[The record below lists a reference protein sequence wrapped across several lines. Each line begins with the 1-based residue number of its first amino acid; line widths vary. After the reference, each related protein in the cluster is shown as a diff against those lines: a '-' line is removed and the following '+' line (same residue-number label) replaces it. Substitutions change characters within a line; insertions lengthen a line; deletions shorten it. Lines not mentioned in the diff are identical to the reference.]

1 MRPDKSN
8 RFPNARSLALTLS
21 LGLTP
26 LLLPTAALAEGPAPA
41 PGDGTLIA
49 TINNQPYS
57 LDVFRAFYAER
68 LQQVQQ
74 AGGQDSPQLQELA
87 FNEFLNLVVASQ
99 EGERRQLDS
108 NPEVQGAL
116 EMQRMLVLSSA
127 ALQQIANE
135 FEPSDADLR
144 AAFDQFV
151 AQAQRNEYKARHILV
166 DERDS
171 ALDLI
176 KKLDKAK
183 GKGFEKLA
191 KEHSIANADQGGD
204 LGWVDPRNMV
214 PPLANAISG
223 LEPGQYT
230 QQPVQ
235 TQFGWHVVLLEE
247 TRTAEPPAFD
257 EAKPALEAA
266 LRRQAVAEQLNQM
279 RMDAEVDLNETI
291 VRIREDAAADGE

>member
-1 MRPDKSN
+1 MTSAQSHL
-8 RFPNARSLALTLS
+8 FPPARSLALL
-21 LGLTP
+21 LGLCLTP
-26 LLLPTAALAEGPAPA
+26 LLPTLALAEGPPPV

-49 TINNQPYS
+49 TVNGQPYT

-74 AGGQDSPQLQELA
+74 AGGQDSPQLQELT

-99 EGERRQLDS
+99 EGERRELES

-116 EMQRMLVLSSA
+116 EMQRLLVLSSA

-135 FEPSDADLR
+135 YEPSEADLR
-144 AAFDQFV
+144 AAYDQFV

-166 DERDS
+166 EDRDK

-204 LGWVDPRNMV
+204 LGWIDPRNMV
-214 PPLANAISG
+214 PPLATAISE

-247 TRTAEPPAFD
+247 TRAAEPPAFE
-257 EAKPALEAA
+257 EAAAALETA

-279 RMDAEVDLNETI
+279 RIDATVDLNEDI
-291 VRIREDAAADGE
+291 VRIRPEDMGDGE